1 MLDFFTVHDFAHGMD
16 NYRFE
21 ELQIYGAAHFAILTE
36 PHNKDSELFFL
47 YMIGDRTGTVHLG
60 ENQVSHKRSEFNVF
74 ILTSR
79 VR

>member
-1 MLDFFTVHDFAHGMD
+1 MD

-21 ELQIYGAAHFAILTE
+21 ELQIYGDAHFAILTE

-60 ENQVSHKRSEFNVF
+60 ENQVRHTGYNRDSDLSESG
-74 ILTSR
+74 L
-79 VR
+79 